1 VSRRDLQRVLHRNEA
16 QQMVTDLGTAIS
28 NLISL
33 SAEMSDTDKVFAL
46 DTLVLLRT
54 KQATLEGEIAW
65 VDCDAE
71 RRERDAMKQ
80 AVAQRSGTCEGGQ

>member
-1 VSRRDLQRVLHRNEA
+1 VKTQPRVLHRNEA
-16 QQMVTDLGTAIS
+16 QQMAVDLGTAIS

-33 SAEMSDTDKVFAL
+33 AAEMGDTDKVFAM

-65 VDCDAE
+65 ADREAAE
-71 RRERDAMKQ
+71 RDL
-80 AVAQRSGTCEGGQ
+80 AVLKRAAEQREGGAQ